1 MEKSSDSKGETQVT
15 RNRVISVTT
24 DASGA
29 YHAAC
34 SGQVVVIVDVIDM
47 STTLEVALQEGA
59 ALVLGASPVSCRA
72 PVPVNPAAIGK
83 YAAVMADE
91 LDTEVVVIAEPRIGR
106 SAERQERAEGFLKGL
121 HAEGIKEAG
130 IYPNQGAET
139 AKLVDF
145 KDKIV
150 VAVTDCG
157 GAAFDTAFNAGAP
170 VLTGTVARTPGCTG
184 WKNAAKA
191 IERASEIAEDE
202 GRGIAL
208 VAASGKALED
218 VLATYY
224 LSEHF
229 LLQRF
234 Y

>member
-1 MEKSSDSKGETQVT
+1 MRVT
-15 RNRVISVTT
+15 GGGKVITVTT
-24 DASGA
+24 DAGGA

-47 STTLEVALQEGA
+47 TTTLEVALQEGA
-59 ALVLGASPVSCRA
+59 ALVLGASTVSCKA
-72 PVPVNPAAIGK
+72 PVPVNPAAVGR
-83 YAAVMADE
+83 YAAVMSDQLNAD
-91 LDTEVVVIAEPRIGR
+91 VVVVAEPRIGR
-106 SAERQERAEGFLKGL
+106 DAERQERVGGFLAGL
-121 HAEGIKEAG
+121 HAAGVKEEG

-145 KDKIV
+145 NHKIV

-157 GAAFDTAFNAGAP
+157 GAAFDAAFNAGAP
-170 VLTGTVARTPGCTG
+170 VLTGTVARTPGRTG
-184 WKNAAKA
+184 WENAARA
-191 IERASEIAEDE
+191 IERATVLAEEE

-224 LSEHF
+224 LSEH
-229 LLQRF
+229 LLLRRF
-234 Y
+234 